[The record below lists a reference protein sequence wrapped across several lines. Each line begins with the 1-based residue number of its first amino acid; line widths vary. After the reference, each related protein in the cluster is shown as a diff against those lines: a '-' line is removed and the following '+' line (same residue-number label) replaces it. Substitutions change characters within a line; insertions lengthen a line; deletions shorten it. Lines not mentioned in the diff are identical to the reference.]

1 MMHGGYFDTTR
12 KCNHSPTLTPTVVG
26 GRRSLPSEI
35 CAQTDPPSSRNA
47 DFYRFPVYNV
57 STVRDSEKS
66 SVMTNIKSTT
76 GFSTSYEWSACVTPK
91 SPKGW
96 LKKRF
101 FVFRIKDNFNRIKYA
116 TKFLCVKS
124 SSGKVVVWPFPYL
137 TVHKYWRNITLRP
150 KI

>member
-91 SPKGW
+91 SRKGGS
-96 LKKRF
+96 KSEF
-101 FVFRIKDNFNRIKYA
+101 FVF
-116 TKFLCVKS
+116 FLSKSQRLIVSGAVNLVRRRVK
-124 SSGKVVVWPFPYL
+124 
-137 TVHKYWRNITLRP
+137 HI
-150 KI
+150 